1 MSSYHLFHLQV
12 SSETFS
18 PKCTMYF
25 NLNIVT
31 YSSTCINLTFCFT
44 LYLQQTVCGCD
55 LLRTHGKSY
64 VCDVNGFSFVKTSKK
79 YYDDAA
85 QVLVGL
91 VVQELA
97 PQLYKPYN
105 LDVQEEIPAVE
116 ALEGTMLE
124 LRCVVGVIRHGDR
137 TPKQKMKMEVRHPR

>member
-1 MSSYHLFHLQV
+1 MCEHLSSISLV

-25 NLNIVT
+25 NLVNIVT
-31 YSSTCINLTFCFT
+31 YSSINLTFCFT

>member
-1 MSSYHLFHLQV
+1 MLRSAQLHKIKGMHGQIVFKFVWPHGFL
-12 SSETFS
+12 EWI
-18 PKCTMYF
+18 YF
-25 NLNIVT
+25 FI
-31 YSSTCINLTFCFT
+31 
-44 LYLQQTVCGCD
+44 QQTVCGCD

-85 QVLVGL
+85 QVLMSL
-91 VVQELA
+91 IVQELA

-105 LDVQEEIPAVE
+105 LDVQEEIPTVE

-124 LRCVVGVIRHGDR
+124 LRCVVGIIRHGDR

>member
-1 MSSYHLFHLQV
+1 M
-12 SSETFS
+12 
-18 PKCTMYF
+18 
-25 NLNIVT
+25 
-31 YSSTCINLTFCFT
+31 
-44 LYLQQTVCGCD
+44 
-55 LLRTHGKSY
+55 LRTHGKSF

-105 LDVQEEIPAVE
+105 LDVQEEVPAVE
-116 ALEGTMLE
+116 AVEGAMLE
-124 LRCVVGVIRHGDR
+124 LRCVVGIIRHGDR

>member
-1 MSSYHLFHLQV
+1 
-12 SSETFS
+12 
-18 PKCTMYF
+18 
-25 NLNIVT
+25 
-31 YSSTCINLTFCFT
+31 
-44 LYLQQTVCGCD
+44 

-85 QVLVGL
+85 QVLMSL
-91 VVQELA
+91 IVQELA

-105 LDVQEEIPAVE
+105 LDVQEEIPTVE

-124 LRCVVGVIRHGDR
+124 LRCVIGIIRHGDR
-137 TPKQKMKMEVRHPR
+137 TPKQKMKMEVRHPRWETVTFFIILLVGLMVIASSSCSKFSNCKSHFSP

>member
-1 MSSYHLFHLQV
+1 M
-12 SSETFS
+12 
-18 PKCTMYF
+18 
-25 NLNIVT
+25 
-31 YSSTCINLTFCFT
+31 
-44 LYLQQTVCGCD
+44 
-55 LLRTHGKSY
+55 LRTHGKSY

-105 LDVQEEIPAVE
+105 LDVPEEIPAVE

-124 LRCVVGVIRHGDR
+124 LRCVVGIIRHGDR
-137 TPKQKMKMEVRHPR
+137 TPKQKMKMEVRHPRYDNNINII

>member
-1 MSSYHLFHLQV
+1 MWALIICFTCEQWDILSQV
-12 SSETFS
+12 HNVFQ
-18 PKCTMYF
+18 PW
-25 NLNIVT
+25 LVNIVT
-31 YSSTCINLTFCFT
+31 YSIINLTFCFT